1 LAPPPGHRAAERL
14 PPSTRRAGAISAGR
28 ARAAVEPVM
37 PELAPGVPVRGA
49 LCFINADL
57 PLLGKLSFN
66 GYPLRR

>member
-1 LAPPPGHRAAERL
+1 
-14 PPSTRRAGAISAGR
+14 
-28 ARAAVEPVM
+28 M